1 MLITVLMQWLVF
13 FSLAAFHLRYF
24 GPNIFH
30 PIVFYLIFHLLVFV
44 LHPTMVELFHFNIT
58 YNYMRFMPSVE
69 TRIRALF
76 VADVALAAFCLT
88 ATYVTRISR
97 KPGTFPTQRG
107 FPEDLNLPLLKR
119 SFLLAAGIL
128 APLIFISLYYYFTHP
143 LLVQRHFGTTN
154 AIQLSQ
160 SVKNG
165 AVLFTST
172 PSYVWQAEYMM
183 APLVVAWAFLNRFR
197 LIHCLPFATYIA
209 IRSYDGSGRSAFV
222 IIALAFGLLYLVS
235 RARNVISAR
244 LVLFLAMIL
253 ALFGALGQNRLL
265 IKELTGTLNPIEAE
279 LRSDV
284 SRSKVWSDRSY
295 LDGQDFANYEY
306 LSFIVYYVPEYS
318 RTYTYF
324 TQYLTVLVRPIPRV
338 LWKDKPERDLIP
350 MVNLNSFGRF
360 DVLTPSIVGDGWV
373 SLGYIGVIVT
383 LTAVAWIL
391 GAAYNR
397 FSLGEPSA
405 FYTVTYCI
413 ILAFSVQ
420 WFRDGGTSIAVF
432 LGVNLFPI
440 WVWWMIHR
448 WLSQGVVA
456 PQGRTA

>member
-1 MLITVLMQWLVF
+1 
-13 FSLAAFHLRYF
+13 
-24 GPNIFH
+24 
-30 PIVFYLIFHLLVFV
+30 
-44 LHPTMVELFHFNIT
+44 
-58 YNYMRFMPSVE
+58 MPSEE
-69 TRIRALF
+69 TRIRALL
-76 VADVALAAFCLT
+76 VADVALASFCLS
-88 ATYVTRISR
+88 ATYVTGITRNR
-97 KPGTFPTQRG
+97 ATFPIQRG
-107 FPEDLNLPLLKR
+107 FPEDLNVPLLKR

-128 APLIFISLYYYFTHP
+128 APAILVSLYYYFTHP
-143 LLVQRHFGTTN
+143 LLLQRHFGTTS
-154 AIQLSQ
+154 AIQLTQ
-160 SVKNG
+160 SIKNG
-165 AVLFTST
+165 SVLFTST
-172 PSYVWQAEYMM
+172 PSYVWQAEYMT
-183 APLVVAWAFLNRFR
+183 APLVVPWAFLNRFR
-197 LIHCLPFATYIA
+197 LLHCLPFAVYIA
-209 IRSYDGSGRSAFV
+209 IRSYDGAGRFAFV

-235 RARNVISAR
+235 HAKNVISGR
-244 LVLFLAMIL
+244 LLLLFGMIL
-253 ALFGALGQNRLL
+253 VLFGALGQNRLL
-265 IKELTGTLNPIEAE
+265 MKELTGTLSPVEAE

-284 SRSKVWSDRSY
+284 SRAKVWSDRSY

-338 LWKDKPERDLIP
+338 LWKEKPERDLIP

-383 LTAVAWIL
+383 LATVAWIL

-413 ILAFSVQ
+413 ILAFSLQ

-440 WVWWMIHR
+440 WVWWMIYR
-448 WLSQGVVA
+448 WLNQRAVA
-456 PQGRTA
+456 PPGRMA

>member
-1 MLITVLMQWLVF
+1 MSIMIAMQWLVF
-13 FSLAAFHLRYF
+13 LAFASFHIRYF
-24 GPNIFH
+24 GLNIFH
-30 PIVFYLIFHLLVFV
+30 PIIFYLLFHFLVFV
-44 LHPTMVELFHFNIT
+44 FHPTVAEFFHFNIT
-58 YNYMRFMPSVE
+58 YNYMRFVPSEE
-69 TRIRALF
+69 TRIRALL

-97 KPGTFPTQRG
+97 VPGTFPTERG
-107 FPEDLNLPLLKR
+107 FSEDLNVPLLKR
-119 SFLLAAGIL
+119 SFLLASAIL
-128 APLIFISLYYYFTHP
+128 TPVILVSLYYYFTHP
-143 LLVQRHFGTTN
+143 LLIHRHFGTTS
-154 AIQLSQ
+154 AMELTQ

-165 AVLFTST
+165 AVLFSNT
-172 PSYVWQAEYMM
+172 PSYIWQAEYMT
-183 APLVVAWAFLNRFR
+183 APLVITWAFLNRFR
-197 LIHCLPFATYIA
+197 LIHCIPFAIYIA
-209 IRSYDGSGRSAFV
+209 IRSYDGAGRFAFV

-235 RARNVISAR
+235 RAKDVVSSR
-244 LVLFLAMIL
+244 LLLFMAMIL
-253 ALFGALGQNRLL
+253 VLFGALGQNRLL
-265 IKELTGTLNPIEAE
+265 VKELTGTLNPVEAE
-279 LRSDV
+279 LRGEASHV
-284 SRSKVWSDRSY
+284 KVWSDRSY

-324 TQYLTVLVRPIPRV
+324 TQYLTVLVRPIPRAI
-338 LWKDKPERDLIP
+338 WKDKPERDLIP

-383 LTAVAWIL
+383 LATVAWML
-391 GAAYNR
+391 GSAYNR
-397 FSLGEPSA
+397 FALGEPSA
-405 FYTVTYCI
+405 IYTVVYCV
-413 ILAFSVQ
+413 ILAFSLQ

-456 PQGRTA
+456 PQRKMA